1 MSIHESELVALSSAA
16 VRPCPTS
23 AHRTAGP
30 HARSFCAGLLC
41 RLLSGVLPSALLCT
55 GLLACGASSTPATE
69 PKARAPLPADIVAKS
84 ALPLYALVGEQKLS
98 EPALWEQ
105 LARARAICF
114 GEQHD
119 SPAHHYAQRRALE
132 ELATRSAAEHR
143 SLGVGFEMFQ
153 RPYQAA
159 LTGFVGGSL
168 PEGQFLIDSDYKD
181 RWGFDFAL
189 YRPLLETAREFSLE
203 ALALNAPKELTRKIG
218 RSGLAQLDAGEQN
231 QLPEL
236 DLDNAEH
243 KAYFDAAM
251 AEHPMPSGG
260 PKLADMYAAQV
271 VWDETM
277 AEGTAAWL
285 THAGTN
291 AQFIV
296 FAGSG
301 HCHKSAIPA
310 RVTRRLQQP
319 MLSVT
324 PVLASELSKFKD
336 RSRYDW
342 LVVLED

>member
-1 MSIHESELVALSSAA
+1 MLIHSGELVAISATHGLPA
-16 VRPCPTS
+16 GS
-23 AHRTAGP
+23 APRTAGLQ
-30 HARSFCAGLLC
+30 AR
-41 RLLSGVLPSALLCT
+41 RLGTVLSGLALFA
-55 GLLACGASSTPATE
+55 GLLACGASTSARAEAPE
-69 PKARAPLPADIVAKS
+69 ARAPLPADIVEKS
-84 ALPLYALVGEQKLS
+84 ALPIYALVGEEKLP
-98 EPALWEQ
+98 EPALWER
-105 LARARAICF
+105 LSHARAICF

-153 RPYQAA
+153 RPYQPA

-168 PEGQFLIDSDYKD
+168 AEAQFLIDSDYKD

-218 RSGLAQLDAGEQN
+218 RSGLAQLDAGEKD

-251 AEHPMPSGG
+251 AEHPMPAGG

-277 AEGTAAWL
+277 ADGAAQWL
-285 THAGTN
+285 THAGAN

-301 HCHKSAIPA
+301 HCHKSAIPG